1 MEENRKKTTCN
12 RIFGA
17 RKNTP
22 SETGRSLVG
31 RCNKGFTLVEL
42 IVVLIVLAIV
52 AAIVVPALLGF
63 NDKGKEATYKMEAQK
78 ALAATQAALSDIYND
93 AGNRFDHDKR
103 DRVKELAGAGDKTAF
118 TVWTEKTLMDGYTTA
133 VAENIGSYTIKKAV
147 YKANDGLY
155 FYYDGKNWTSFDN
168 ENDATAGVTGNE
180 KNNVI
185 FVWPYDGKTDFAL
198 NDNGNQQGQQGGEPI
213 QEGDNPIQ
221 QEGEPIQQGEGIGNG
236 YYDENGQWVELNQ
249 QLDDP
254 NQQVDNPNQQG
265 HPYPLPNRIKQFQ
278 RFPSHLHR
286 LKQALPKLKQ
296 AFHKCK

>member
-63 NDKGKEATYKMEAQK
+63 NDKGKEATCKMEAQK

-93 AGNRFDHDKR
+93 TGNRFDHDKR

-198 NDNGNQQGQQGGEPI
+198 NDNGNQQGQQGGDPNGENNGIVRKYVNLYLSNAADYSGHIYFRNMVGDQPDHVTVEFWKNGDGSTGSFWI
-213 QEGDNPIQ
+213 QNQ
-221 QEGEPIQQGEGIGNG
+221 NEGEN
-236 YYDENGQWVELNQ
+236 YAD
-249 QLDDP
+249 
-254 NQQVDNPNQQG
+254 VDKSI
-265 HPYPLPNRIKQFQ
+265 LFRD
-278 RFPSHLHR
+278 
-286 LKQALPKLKQ
+286 
-296 AFHKCK
+296 